1 MPLAREVA
9 AAAPAPPLV
18 AGLHPILAVL
28 KEMNSERN
36 LRRLVSMIL
45 DTTIRFSNA
54 SRGSIA
60 LFKGDRFNAELARDR
75 NGNEIDHADIAALG
89 SVLKIVSD
97 EGRSLI
103 IHDARRDPRVQSKIL
118 LPGHDPASILCLP
131 LSVRS
136 RMIGAV
142 YLDNTQTTHAF
153 GPGQR
158 EYAEILT
165 DHAAI
170 AIENALL
177 QRQTTCDR
185 TTQVSNHA
193 HFEQM
198 LESELERAQRLHQP
212 VALLMIDVDN
222 FKQIN
227 DTHGHEPGSEV
238 LREIAWLLSSTV
250 RGEDIVARSDTRAH
264 EPLVGRYGGDEFE
277 ILLPGADREGAL
289 KTAQRLVATVREA
302 KFQAGKDRINVSI
315 SIGIAAYPT
324 DAEDPSELMIRADEA
339 LYRCKRSGK
348 GRAVLSPLRKRP
360 PGESTTVMPKV

>member
-1 MPLAREVA
+1 MQASRESAVA
-9 AAAPAPPLV
+9 SPPIV
-18 AGLHPILAVL
+18 AGLHPILTVL

-54 SRGSIA
+54 TRGAIA
-60 LFKGDRFNAELARDR
+60 LFKGDRFNAELARDQ
-75 NGNEIDHADIAALG
+75 NGNDIDHTDIAALG

-97 EGRSLI
+97 ESRSVI
-103 IHDARRDPRVQSKIL
+103 IHDARRDTRIKAKIL

-131 LSVRS
+131 LCVRT

-142 YLDNTQTTHAF
+142 YLDNTQACEAF
-153 GPGQR
+153 GPAQR
-158 EYAEILT
+158 EYAEVLT

-198 LESELERAQRLHQP
+198 LESELERAWRLHQSL
-212 VALLMIDVDN
+212 ALLMIDVDN

-227 DTHGHEPGSEV
+227 DQHGHEPGSDV
-238 LREIAWLLSSTV
+238 LREIAWILSSTV
-250 RGEDIVARSDTRAH
+250 RGEDIVARADSRVH
-264 EPLVGRYGGDEFE
+264 EPIVGRYGGDEFE
-277 ILLPGADREGAL
+277 ILLPGATREGAL
-289 KTAQRLVATVREA
+289 KTAQRLVATVRDM
-302 KFQAGKDRINVSI
+302 KFQAGKKRIKVSI
-315 SIGIAAYPT
+315 SVGIAAYPE
-324 DAEDPSELMIRADEA
+324 DAEDANELTIRADEA

-348 GRAVLSPLRKRP
+348 GRAVLCPPRKRAS
-360 PGESTTVMPKV
+360 GDSTTVMPKV